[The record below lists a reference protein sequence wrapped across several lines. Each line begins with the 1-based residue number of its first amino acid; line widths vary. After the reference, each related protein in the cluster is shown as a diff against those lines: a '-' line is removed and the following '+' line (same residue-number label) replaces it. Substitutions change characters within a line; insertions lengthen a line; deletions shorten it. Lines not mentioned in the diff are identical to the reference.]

1 MGLFKTI
8 KNIFRGAANDLNE
21 ALSDSERDGE
31 LGIKDA
37 EASIVKYRTNIA
49 ALMTDTKVQE
59 KKLTEAKKKEDQW
72 QSVLDRAIDANK
84 EEDAQKAHAQLA
96 QASESVATLSGQIEK
111 NSRLIAKMKKDLSS
125 LQNKIA
131 TIKNKMSNLKAT
143 NQSSDLRIKL
153 AKSHDSIGGDDSPF
167 AALDK
172 FEKSV
177 NSKEAEAESWEEL
190 AGEGNESEDLLEKYN
205 STDTGFDFAALKRDR
220 KSDKKK

>member
-1 MGLFKTI
+1 MGLFQTI
-8 KNIFRGAANDLNE
+8 KNIFRGAANNLDE
-21 ALSDSERDGE
+21 ALSNPERDGE

-49 ALMTDTKVQE
+49 SLMTDTKVQE
-59 KKLTEAKKKEDQW
+59 KKLTEAKKKESQW
-72 QSVLDRAIDANK
+72 QSVLDRSIDANK
-84 EEDAQKAHAQLA
+84 EEDAQKAHIQLT
-96 QASESVATLSGQIEK
+96 QASESVSTLAGQIEK
-111 NSRLIAKMKKDLSS
+111 NNKLITKMKTDLNS

-143 NQSSDLRIKL
+143 NQSSSLRIQL
-153 AKSHDSIGGDDSPF
+153 AKSHESIGGDDSPF

-205 STDTGFDFAALKRDR
+205 STDTGFDFAALKKER
-220 KSDKKK
+220 KVDKKK

>member
-8 KNIFRGAANDLNE
+8 KNIFRGAANNLDE
-21 ALSDSERDGE
+21 VLSNPERDGE

-37 EASIVKYRTNIA
+37 EASIVKFRANIA
-49 ALMTDTKVQE
+49 QLMADTKVQE
-59 KKLTEAKKKEDQW
+59 KNLIEAKKKEAQW

-84 EEDAQKAHAQLA
+84 EEDAQKAHGHLT
-96 QASESVATLSGQIEK
+96 QASEAVAVLAGQIDK
-111 NSRLIAKMKKDLSS
+111 NGKLIGKMKKDLGA

-143 NQSSDLRIKL
+143 SQSSDLRIKL

-190 AGEGNESEDLLEKYN
+190 AGEGNESEDLLAKYD
-205 STDTGFDFAALKRDR
+205 SSDSGFDFAALKKDR
-220 KSDKKK
+220 KGDKKK